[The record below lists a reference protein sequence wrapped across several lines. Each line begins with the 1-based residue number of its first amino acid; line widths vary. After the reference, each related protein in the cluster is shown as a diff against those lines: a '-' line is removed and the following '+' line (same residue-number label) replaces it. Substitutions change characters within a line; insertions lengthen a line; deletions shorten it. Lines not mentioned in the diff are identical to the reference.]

1 MSAYAHGIFFAGVMF
16 RTSLAFER
24 ASFELITRKERQ
36 QQLVKEK
43 LMYVD
48 FLCNKL
54 KMPLQ
59 LTASAVESINSQ
71 VQDEQI
77 VATSRKI
84 MHSIMQ
90 VV

>member
-1 MSAYAHGIFFAGVMF
+1 
-16 RTSLAFER
+16 
-24 ASFELITRKERQ
+24 
-36 QQLVKEK
+36 
-43 LMYVD
+43 MYVD

-59 LTASAVESINSQ
+59 LTALAVENINSQ

-77 VATSRKI
+77 ASFSRKI

-90 VV
+90 VVRDSYYYFLAIIALIYIEENRY